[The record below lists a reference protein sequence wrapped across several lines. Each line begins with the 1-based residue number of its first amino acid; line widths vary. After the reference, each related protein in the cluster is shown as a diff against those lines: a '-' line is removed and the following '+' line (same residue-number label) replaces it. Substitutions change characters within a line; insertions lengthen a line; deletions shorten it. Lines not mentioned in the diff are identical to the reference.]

1 MAVTV
6 TMSSDMAVTV
16 TMVVMAV
23 TVTMSSDM
31 AVTVTMSSDG
41 SNCHNE

>member
-1 MAVTV
+1 MAVSQRIVMPVPV
-6 TMSSDMAVTV
+6 TKSSDGSNCHW
-16 TMVVMAV
+16 VV
-23 TVTMSSDM
+23 M